1 MLSSSLVCVRYL
13 NHYFGQ
19 GALRRQVLA
28 DISVDIQAGEI
39 VILSGPSGSGKTTL
53 LTLIG
58 GLRSAQEG
66 SLTVLGQDLR
76 GATED
81 QRVEIR
87 RQIGYIFQ
95 AHNLLQSLTALQN
108 VQMSI
113 QLHGVSSPQASHLK
127 AAAALK
133 AVGLEHHGHA
143 FPHNLSG
150 GQKQRVAVARAVVCH
165 PRLLLADEPTA
176 ALDRKSGRDVVNL
189 MQQLVKD
196 QGCAVLMVTHDHRI
210 LDIAD
215 RIIYMEDGRLVKPE
229 VANGTAN
236 PAFTAALPPTLPQR

>member
-1 MLSSSLVCVRYL
+1 MLSSPLVSIRYL
-13 NHYFGQ
+13 SHYFGQ
-19 GALRRQVLA
+19 GTLRRQVLG
-28 DISVDIQAGEI
+28 DISLDIQAGEI

-58 GLRSAQEG
+58 GLRSVQSG
-66 SLTVLGQDLR
+66 RLTVLGQDLR
-76 GATED
+76 GATEA
-81 QRVEIR
+81 QRVEVR

-95 AHNLLQSLTALQN
+95 AHNLLQSLTARQN
-108 VQMSI
+108 VQMSL
-113 QLHGVSSPQASHLK
+113 QLHGVASPQVAHSK

-133 AVGLEHHGHA
+133 AVGLEHHGQA
-143 FPHNLSG
+143 FPHQLSG
-150 GQKQRVAVARAVVCH
+150 GQKQRVAVARALVCH

-196 QGCAVLMVTHDHRI
+196 QGCSVLMVTHDHRI

-215 RIIYMEDGRLVKPE
+215 RIVYMEDGRLV
-229 VANGTAN
+229 N
-236 PAFTAALPPTLPQR
+236 PDSPTSPAAAWALPHRQP